1 MLAAAF
7 DPSQE
12 EGGPA
17 AGADVLQ
24 QMRAALECDVCHDTI
39 KVRHGSPAPWSLC
52 LGRYRAGLLTV
63 PREGG
68 SFDFSITLAATPELD
83 ASQKVIGEVLEG
95 FETVRRIGDLPV
107 ISYAGQGNGAEQSRA
122 KQCFYGSSDTFCSHL
137 KPIKKVSISTSLL

>member
-1 MLAAAF
+1 MSMRTAAEAGRARVLAAAF

-24 QMRAALECDVCHDTI
+24 QMRAALECDVCHDII

-63 PREGG
+63 APG
-68 SFDFSITLAATPELD
+68 AC
-83 ASQKVIGEVLEG
+83 
-95 FETVRRIGDLPV
+95 RR
-107 ISYAGQGNGAEQSRA
+107 R
-122 KQCFYGSSDTFCSHL
+122 
-137 KPIKKVSISTSLL
+137 